1 MPAFDTVAQNLDKNH
16 DGVIDMDEADP
27 MIKSI
32 LPMLDTNHDQKLSKE
47 EWEAF
52 QAVLAKGDNVSLAV
66 RSGGQGDI
74 SSSHVVWKYK
84 RGLPYV
90 ASPLVY
96 RGCVYFVKDGG
107 MVTCLKA
114 ATGEPVYEQ
123 ERVGAPGSYYASPVA
138 ADGVVYLCS
147 VNGTVTALRAGH
159 KFEVLAT
166 NDLKERIS
174 ATAAIVD
181 NTLYLRTAKHLYAF
195 KSKT

>member
-1 MPAFDTVAQNLDKNH
+1 
-16 DGVIDMDEADP
+16 
-27 MIKSI
+27 
-32 LPMLDTNHDQKLSKE
+32 
-47 EWEAF
+47 
-52 QAVLAKGDNVSLAV
+52 
-66 RSGGQGDI
+66 
-74 SSSHVVWKYK
+74 
-84 RGLPYV
+84 
-90 ASPLVY
+90 
-96 RGCVYFVKDGG
+96 